1 MGPHGRFMVDGSA
14 LVGTSP
20 WGIRFWGRQ
29 RPIQPD
35 DDVIVNHATLLEF
48 GHPCIAHFGG
58 AGAGVVPAP
67 EGVEIPADVLGAPVA
82 VIPCICQGL
91 HPNLLVPLAL
101 VVELLRS
108 DSQPFAEARNTRLM
122 GVDLDGV
129 FCTVKDRRTTRTSC

>member
-1 MGPHGRFMVDGSA
+1 MGPHGRLVVDGSA

-35 DDVIVNHATLLEF
+35 DDVIVNDATLLEF
-48 GHPCIAHFGG
+48 GNPCIPHLGG

-67 EGVEIPADVLGAPVA
+67 EGIEIPANVLGAPVA
-82 VIPCICQGL
+82 IVPRIGQRL
-91 HPNLLVPLAL
+91 HPDLLVPLAL
-101 VVELLRS
+101 VMELLRS
-108 DSQPFAEARNTRLM
+108 DSQPFAKARNTRLM
-122 GVDLDGV
+122 GINLDGV